1 MTLLQLENLS
11 KSFNDHTVVDD
22 FSLSIDEGQTVV
34 LLGPSG
40 CGKTT
45 LLRLVAG
52 LETPDR
58 GRITFA
64 GQDLRPQPVHQRG
77 FGYVFQDYALFP
89 HKNVADNVTF
99 GLKMQNWPVERQTRR
114 VADVLELVGLAGFAR
129 RAIHELSG
137 GEQQRVALARALAPA
152 PRLLLLD
159 EPLGALDRALR
170 ERLMDELRTILKQ
183 AGDHL
188 EQAVTA
194 IYVTHDQAEAFALAD
209 ELVVMNRGRI
219 EQQGPPLAIYQR
231 PQTVFVAGFLGMTNV
246 VAGVWQPDGRVQT
259 PLGTLVVATTGPA
272 GESVSLLIRPEA
284 AQLPIEGDVNVIRG
298 RVVDVSFRGRQQ
310 RLTLAVAGQ
319 DSPLQFELDATVPL
333 PPPESVLALS
343 LNPQACWP
351 LEGGR

>member
-1 MTLLQLENLS
+1 MMLLALENLCKTFGS
-11 KSFNDHTVVDD
+11 QAVVQD
-22 FSLSIDEGQTVV
+22 FSLAIAEGQTVV

-64 GQDLRPQPVHQRG
+64 GQDLRPKPVHERG

-89 HKNVADNVTF
+89 HKNVSQNVAF
-99 GLKMQNWPVERQTRR
+99 GLRMHNWAAAEIQAR
-114 VADVLELVGLAGFAR
+114 VAAVLELVGLAGFGNR
-129 RAIHELSG
+129 SIHDLSG

-170 ERLMDELRTILKQ
+170 ERLMDELRLILNE
-183 AGDHL
+183 AGDAL
-188 EQAVTA
+188 GQPVTA

-219 EQQGPPLAIYQR
+219 EQQGAPAAVYAR
-231 PQTVFVAGFLGMTNV
+231 PHTPFVARFLGMTNLV
-246 VAGVWQPDGRVQT
+246 PGTWLDETHLQT
-259 PLGTLVVATTGPA
+259 PLGIVRVAEPGTAGEVAT
-272 GESVSLLIRPEA
+272 LLLRPEA
-284 AQLPIEGDVNVIRG
+284 GEVAAKEGENVVRG
-298 RVVDVSFRGRQQ
+298 RVTDVSFRGRVQ
-310 RLTLAVAGQ
+310 RLTLSVPTL
-319 DSPLQFELDATVPL
+319 DFPLQFELDSLIPL
-333 PPPESVLALS
+333 PPKGNTILLW
-343 LNPQACWP
+343 LNPQACLP
-351 LEGGR
+351 L

>member
-1 MTLLQLENLS
+1 MMLLTLENVS
-11 KSFNDHTVVDD
+11 KTFGSQVVVQD
-22 FSLSIDEGQTVV
+22 FSLAMAEGQTVV

-64 GQDLRPQPVHQRG
+64 GHDLRLKPVHERG

-89 HKNVADNVTF
+89 HKNVSQNVAF
-99 GLKMQNWPVERQTRR
+99 GLRMHGWAAADIQAR
-114 VADVLELVGLAGFAR
+114 VAAVLELVGLAGFGNR
-129 RAIHELSG
+129 SIHDLSG

-170 ERLMDELRTILKQ
+170 ERLMDELRLILNE
-183 AGDHL
+183 AGDAL
-188 EQAVTA
+188 GQPVTA

-219 EQQGPPLAIYQR
+219 EQQGSPAEVYLRSCTP
-231 PQTVFVAGFLGMTNV
+231 FVARFLGMANLVPGTWR
-246 VAGVWQPDGRVQT
+246 AGGRIET
-259 PLGTLVVATTGPA
+259 PLGVVQTAMPGREGETLT
-272 GESVSLLIRPEA
+272 LLLRPEA
-284 AQLPIEGDVNVIRG
+284 AELVKEEGENVIRG
-298 RVVDVSFRGRQQ
+298 RIEDVSFRGRVQ
-310 RLTLAVAGQ
+310 RLTLSVPSLAF
-319 DSPLQFELDATVPL
+319 PLQFELDSLTPL
-333 PPPESVLALS
+333 PPKGETILLW
-343 LNPQACWP
+343 LNPQACLP
-351 LEGGR
+351 L